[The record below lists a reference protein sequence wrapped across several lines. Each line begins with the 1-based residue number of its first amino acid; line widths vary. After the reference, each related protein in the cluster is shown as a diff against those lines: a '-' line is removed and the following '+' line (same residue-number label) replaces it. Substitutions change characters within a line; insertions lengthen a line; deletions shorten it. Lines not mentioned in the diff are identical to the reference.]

1 MAKQAWIPWHK
12 VVELRADLLSG
23 DLPMHMFAAD
33 LYEVLMQGG
42 KRPVYEDPKS
52 FFALTYPTHNLR
64 NLVRD
69 VVLRVAGKNDKAIRQ
84 LELTYGGGK
93 THTLITLRHLVSDP
107 RKLPDVPAVREF
119 EQAIGE
125 KPTQARIAGLCCDK
139 LDVEKGMDVR
149 DPKGMARRL
158 IHPWSILAWQLA
170 GEKGLKL
177 LHPKDKAEERDSPP
191 AENLLTDLL
200 QMPVEEGLGVLVLL
214 DEVLMFARQK
224 VAQDRRWA
232 EILQD
237 FFDYLTRA
245 ATKVNRCCVVASL
258 LASDPSKSDILGR
271 ELQSDLY
278 DTFNRLKEEVVEP
291 VTKDDAAE
299 VLRRRFF
306 TPDSIKDREAFK
318 PHVIAALQGIKD
330 IDEHTRKHGQAAE
343 DELLNSYPF
352 HPRLT
357 DVFYSKWTSLD
368 RFQRTRGVLR
378 TFALAL
384 REAAN
389 WDDGPLIGPTVFL
402 RKPGQTDL
410 SDAVRELVT
419 VADREETEGRA
430 VAWAGILDGELGRAR
445 EVQVDSV
452 GLKQREV
459 ERAVMATF
467 LHSQPIGQSAKTR
480 DIHMLLGDTRPDKI
494 ELEKGLVR
502 WAQTSHWLDDRHAAP
517 EGSLPTEWRLGN
529 RPNLNQMH
537 AKATLDLSD
546 DVVEARLLSETE
558 KVRALTQGA
567 SAAGVRVH
575 TLPEKARD
583 IEDDGQFHFA
593 IMPPSAASE
602 SGKPS
607 SEAKRFLDET
617 SGPDKPRVFRNAVI
631 LLCPSRDGLEAARAK
646 IRDYLAWEQ
655 VKSDLDAQ
663 EKNEGATVDIGRK
676 TTLATKIESARK
688 HVAPAIKQAYCIVVT
703 VNEQNDVH
711 AFKVTVTDDPL
722 FQTIKEDKRSRMQDT
737 PVNAEAL
744 LPGGPYDLW
753 RDGETSRRVK
763 DLAGAFAQLPR
774 LPKMLKAQA
783 LYDTLAEGCEQGNF
797 VAKLNRPDRS
807 FRTLWRLRP
816 EAAIM
821 QEPALELVLPQNAE
835 LATIEPRLLEPSRLP
850 KLWTTDVLPVAEAQA
865 YFRGGHVIQIDKGGY
880 EEATVVPKAAA
891 SVVLDAI
898 RQAVEGGRLWL
909 TNGPAT
915 VLGEPI
921 PTGVLNEAA
930 ELRRPLEPIA
940 AAELLPAN
948 LPAAWTDGQSSA
960 MSVATALSNKQGRNL
975 PWTTVAAAI
984 SSAINAR
991 FLELADGSS
1000 SWPCEYPS
1008 AARVVLKEAPAGVR
1022 GGTGAR
1028 SGAGAGQQPIPTPG
1042 ILVGSSELEPH
1053 ELQDL
1058 ADNVQKILEVKA
1070 QTGVPV
1076 RFHLRIEVGETGRTD
1091 SDEAAARINAVL
1103 KEIREDFR
1111 IGQ

>member
-1 MAKQAWIPWHK
+1 MAKQPWTPWHK
-12 VVELRADLLSG
+12 VVELRKDLLSG
-23 DLPMHMFAAD
+23 DLPLHMFAAD
-33 LYEVLMQGG
+33 LYEVLMQSG

-93 THTLITLRHLVSDP
+93 THTLITLRHLVTDP
-107 RKLPDVPAVREF
+107 DKLPDLAAVREF

-125 KPTQARIAGLCCDK
+125 KPTAARVAGLCCDK
-139 LDVEKGMDVR
+139 LDVEKGMDAR
-149 DPKGMARRL
+149 DPKGKVRRL
-158 IHPWSILAWQLA
+158 KHPWSILAWQLA
-170 GEKGLKL
+170 GKEGLKL
-177 LHPKDKAEERDSPP
+177 LHPDDKPEERDSPP

-200 QMPVEEGLGVLVLL
+200 QIPVDEGVGVLLLL

-224 VAQDRRWA
+224 VAQDRMWA

-258 LASDPSKSDILGR
+258 LASDPAKSDILGR
-271 ELQSDLY
+271 QLQGDLY
-278 DTFNRLKEEVVEP
+278 DIFNRLREEVVEP

-306 TPDSIKDREAFK
+306 TPESIKDREAFK
-318 PHVIAALQGIKD
+318 PNVIAALQGIKD

-357 DVFYSKWTSLD
+357 DVFYSKWTNLD
-368 RFQRTRGVLR
+368 RFQRTRGVLK

-384 REAAN
+384 REAAH
-389 WDDGPLIGPTVFL
+389 WDDSPLIGPAVFL
-402 RKPGQTDL
+402 REPGKTDL
-410 SDAVRELVT
+410 SEAVRELVA

-445 EVQVDSV
+445 EIQVDSV
-452 GLKQREV
+452 GLKQREI

-480 DIHMLLGDTRPDKI
+480 DIQLLLGDIRPDKI

-502 WAQTSHWLDDRHAAP
+502 WSQTSHWLDDRNATP
-517 EGSLPTEWRLGN
+517 DGSLPTEWRLGN

-537 AKATLDLSD
+537 AKAALDISD
-546 DVVEARLLSETE
+546 DVVEARLLSEAE

-567 SAAGVRVH
+567 SASGVRVH
-575 TLPEKARD
+575 TLPEKPRD
-583 IEDDGQFHFA
+583 VEDDGLFHYA

-617 SGPDKPRVFRNAVI
+617 TGPDKPRVFRNAVI

-646 IRDYLAWEQ
+646 IRDHLAWEQ
-655 VKSDLDAQ
+655 VKSDLDVQ
-663 EKNEGATVDIGRK
+663 EKDGGTVDIGRK

-703 VNEQNDVH
+703 VNEQNDNH

-737 PVNAEAL
+737 AVNAEAL

-753 RDGETSRRVK
+753 REGEVSRRVK

-783 LYDTLAEGCEQGNF
+783 IYDTLADGCEQGNF
-797 VAKLNRPDRS
+797 VVKLTRPDRS
-807 FRTLWRLRP
+807 FRTWWRTRP
-816 EAAIM
+816 EASVM
-821 QEPALELVLPQNAE
+821 QEPALELVLPEHAE
-835 LATIEPRLLEPSRLP
+835 LATIEPRLLEPDRLP
-850 KLWTTDVLPVAEAQA
+850 KLWSGDALTVNGAQN
-865 YFRGGHVIQIDKGGY
+865 YFKGGTVVQVDKGGY
-880 EEATVVPKAAA
+880 EEPMMIPKAPATVV
-891 SVVLDAI
+891 SDAV
-898 RQAVEGGRLWL
+898 RQAVEDGRLWL

-915 VLGEPI
+915 VLAEPI
-921 PTGVLNEAA
+921 PTGVLTENA
-930 ELRRPLEPIA
+930 ELWRPPEPIP

-948 LPAAWTDGQSSA
+948 LPDAWSDGRSTALSIA
-960 MSVATALSNKQGRNL
+960 SALSNKHGHNL
-975 PWTTVAAAI
+975 PWTTVSTAI
-984 SSAINAR
+984 TSAINAR
-991 FLELADGSS
+991 FIELVDGSAT
-1000 SWPCEYPS
+1000 WPCDYP
-1008 AARVVLKEAPAGVR
+1008 AAATVNLKEAPAGAA
-1022 GGTGAR
+1022 GGGGG
-1028 SGAGAGQQPIPTPG
+1028 GAGGGGPKPPLPTPG
-1042 ILVGSSELEPH
+1042 VLVGSSELEPH

-1058 ADNVQKILEVKA
+1058 ADNIQKILDVKA
-1070 QTGVPV
+1070 QTGVPI
-1076 RFHLRIEVGETGRTD
+1076 RFHLRIEVGGSRAYRLRGCGRA
-1091 SDEAAARINAVL
+1091 S
-1103 KEIREDFR
+1103 
-1111 IGQ
+1111 